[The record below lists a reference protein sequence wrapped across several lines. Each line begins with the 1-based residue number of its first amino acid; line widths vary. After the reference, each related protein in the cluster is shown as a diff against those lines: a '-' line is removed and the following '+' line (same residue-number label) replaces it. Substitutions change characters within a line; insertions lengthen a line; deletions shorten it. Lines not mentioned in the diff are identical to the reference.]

1 MEFESNPVSI
11 SFHCSFNL
19 DGLMVQGIGPIF
31 LSHFEHDPE
40 YRQVHHDLIEAKGSF
55 YNVIVPLYIPEG
67 GAKLYVGDME
77 RDMTVNMRYNVGTLL
92 GAGTRHG
99 TAECDYREQKDVRL
113 SVAIYLADVNKENV
127 GIIAS
132 DSTSLWPSEGDVH
145 WFQAQQGRLWR
156 RDGSRSL
163 KTDQGRV
170 PLHVEDK
177 RQDCAQHV
185 RRCVSDPA
193 GFRLECPKTCKVYME
208 DDEYYKKLKA
218 LVEGKTTESCTN
230 SPTCAQKE

>member
-99 TAECDYREQKDVRL
+99 TAECDV
-113 SVAIYLADVNKENV
+113 
-127 GIIAS
+127 
-132 DSTSLWPSEGDVH
+132 
-145 WFQAQQGRLWR
+145 
-156 RDGSRSL
+156 
-163 KTDQGRV
+163 
-170 PLHVEDK
+170 
-177 RQDCAQHV
+177 
-185 RRCVSDPA
+185 
-193 GFRLECPKTCKVYME
+193 FRLLSILRMSIKRTSALLPVIVHLCGPRRAMFTGS
-208 DDEYYKKLKA
+208 KLNKA
-218 LVEGKTTESCTN
+218 ACGEGMVLG
-230 SPTCAQKE
+230 A